1 MLNTGRFS
9 HTATLLADGKVL
21 VTGGFGTSSGDQLAS
36 AELYDPATGTWTFT
50 GTLNTARAIHTATL
64 LPDGRVLVAGGFND
78 NIHLASAELYDPASG
93 TWTVTH
99 RLNQGRYLHTA
110 TLLPSGEVLVAGGI
124 SDVHSLAS
132 AEVYDPVTGT
142 WTLTG
147 RLNTARSNASS
158 GGAREITGKALNRE
172 AKSGVRTA
180 QPAGAV
186 RVVSNTKQLS
196 SRARLRR

>member
-1 MLNTGRFS
+1 MKKLIYSLRSRIQTITSSLVAGRLPRAIYGRSLASTLFFFSAALLVQPCAAAPGQWEYTGMLNTGRFS

-110 TLLPSGEVLVAGGI
+110 TLLPTGEVLVAAGV

-132 AEVYDPVTGT
+132 AELYDP
-142 WTLTG
+142 
-147 RLNTARSNASS
+147 
-158 GGAREITGKALNRE
+158 
-172 AKSGVRTA
+172 
-180 QPAGAV
+180 
-186 RVVSNTKQLS
+186 
-196 SRARLRR
+196 